1 MREIDHWCR
10 VQEVF
15 LHVIANF
22 RNDAWIYMRL
32 VVIES
37 FKIKTAIILS
47 IDKCK
52 IESIQFHVWQ
62 YKACTRQTYHNLISY
77 LVMTNLSENYVSYL
91 IWYDRLNNIGF
102 SKNTFFRLFPS
113 LSFSKLYMLHFHLP
127 PYFFKEI
134 CDWNRLNF
142 AHQNMILDTW

>member
-1 MREIDHWCR
+1 
-10 VQEVF
+10 
-15 LHVIANF
+15 
-22 RNDAWIYMRL
+22 MRL

-62 YKACTRQTYHNLISY
+62 YKACTRQTYHNCISY

-91 IWYDRLNNIGF
+91 ID
-102 SKNTFFRLFPS
+102 
-113 LSFSKLYMLHFHLP
+113 
-127 PYFFKEI
+127 
-134 CDWNRLNF
+134 
-142 AHQNMILDTW
+142 MID